1 MSDGASLVLY
11 SLVIAA
17 GALAGAAYPL
27 LRSPPARHTRVLLSL
42 SAGVMLGAAFFHM
55 LPEAIH
61 LGGLPALG
69 WTIPGFLFL
78 FLLERYVL
86 VHWCEEPEEQGC
98 EVHGFHAHPGGTA
111 AAEHDAPHGT
121 VGLAAFVGLTVHTLV
136 DGLALGSAVGA
147 GVGGSVFIAIL
158 MHKSP
163 SSFALA
169 TILRH
174 EHFRTGTILAL
185 SLAFAG
191 AVPMGVAIYYA
202 IAGQLDGRFPPAALA
217 FSAGSFLHLA
227 VADLIPDLH
236 RERQQ
241 RGVLSVAL
249 VAGVGLMW
257 ALTALAPEHHH

>member
-1 MSDGASLVLY
+1 MTDVARVALY
-11 SLVIAA
+11 SAVIGA

-27 LRSPPARHTRVLLSL
+27 LRAPHARRTHVLLSL

-86 VHWCEEPEEQGC
+86 VHWCEEPEDLGC
-98 EVHGFHAHPGGTA
+98 EVHGFHPHPAGVTA
-111 AAEHDAPHGT
+111 AADAPHGT
-121 VGLAAFVGLTVHTLV
+121 IGLAAFVGLTVHTLV
-136 DGLALGSAVGA
+136 DGIALGSAVEAGVGA
-147 GVGGSVFIAIL
+147 GVFLAIL

-174 EHFRTGTILAL
+174 ERFRTRTILLL
-185 SLAFAG
+185 SLAFAA
-191 AVPMGVAIYYA
+191 AVPAGAAIYFA
-202 IAGQLDGRFPPAALA
+202 VSGSLDAGFTPVALA

-236 RERQQ
+236 RDPQ
-241 RGVLSVAL
+241 RRGALSVAL
-249 VAGVGLMW
+249 IAGVGLMW
-257 ALTALAPEHHH
+257 ALSSAAPAHVH